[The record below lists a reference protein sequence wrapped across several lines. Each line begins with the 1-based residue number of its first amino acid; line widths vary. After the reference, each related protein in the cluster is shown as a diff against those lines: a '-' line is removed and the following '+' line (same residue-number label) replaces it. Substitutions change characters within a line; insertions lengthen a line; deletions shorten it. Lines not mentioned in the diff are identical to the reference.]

1 MDVRVGA
8 NAKNEIGQ
16 IGAAYN
22 HMADNIQ
29 NLLEKVY
36 SLELSNKQAK
46 IDFLK
51 MQINPHFLY
60 NSLDTISW
68 LGYTSGN
75 ENISDISVSLAKLL
89 RASIKRADMVQVSEE
104 MQTIDSYLLIQQYR
118 FEDKIQV
125 ERQIQKEAYACYIP
139 GFLLQPLIENS
150 IIHGVEG
157 KIEKGRLKAKERKK
171 DEQ

>member
-1 MDVRVGA
+1 M
-8 NAKNEIGQ
+8 
-16 IGAAYN
+16 
-22 HMADNIQ
+22 
-29 NLLEKVY
+29 LEKVY
-36 SLELSNKQAK
+36 SLELSNKQAE

-104 MQTIDSYLLIQQYR
+104 MQTVDSYLLIQQYR

-125 ERQIQKEAYACYIP
+125 ERKIQKEVYACYMP

-150 IIHGVEG
+150 IIHGLEG